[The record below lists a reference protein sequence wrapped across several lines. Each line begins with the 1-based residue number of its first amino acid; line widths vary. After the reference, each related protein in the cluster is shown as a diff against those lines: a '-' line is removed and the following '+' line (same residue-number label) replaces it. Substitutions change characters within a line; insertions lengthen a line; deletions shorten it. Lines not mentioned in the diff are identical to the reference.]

1 MPDRLSV
8 QFARLLLGTALL
20 LPFFAQ
26 AQTESLYRVELL
38 VFSYPGGG
46 TSEQWEATPDLAY
59 PESTRALTNAT
70 PTDPLHP
77 TPFAT
82 LPSAQRELGGK
93 AAEMQRSGR
102 YRMLFH
108 EAWVQPVASE
118 SGAVPIVLDRS
129 GDGGEWPPLQGTIKL
144 YMSGDLTLETNLW
157 LNTEGE
163 YLQSAW
169 RMPPPPLAPS
179 SIESQSAGS
188 APQDRT
194 YPYRH
199 AVLLKQTQRMRS
211 GEVSYID
218 HPMLG
223 VVAKITPLSGPGP
236 EATAVPETPAQP
248 EKPAQPQPVLQTKP
262 ST

>member
-8 QFARLLLGTALL
+8 QFARLLMATALL

-46 TSEQWEATPDLAY
+46 AAEQWEATPDLAY

-77 TPFAT
+77 TPFTT
-82 LPSAQRELGGK
+82 LPPAQRELGGK

-102 YRMLFH
+102 YRILFH
-108 EAWVQPVASE
+108 EAWVQPMSGE

-144 YMSGDLTLETNLW
+144 YMSSDLTLETNLW
-157 LNTEGE
+157 LNTQGE
-163 YLQSAW
+163 YLHSAW

-179 SIESQSAGS
+179 SIEPLPQPAGS
-188 APQDRT
+188 VADDRT

-223 VVAKITPLSGPGP
+223 VVAKISPLDGPGP
-236 EATAVPETPAQP
+236 AATVVPETAAQP
-248 EKPAQPQPVLQTKP
+248 KPAAAAPGPAT
-262 ST
+262 